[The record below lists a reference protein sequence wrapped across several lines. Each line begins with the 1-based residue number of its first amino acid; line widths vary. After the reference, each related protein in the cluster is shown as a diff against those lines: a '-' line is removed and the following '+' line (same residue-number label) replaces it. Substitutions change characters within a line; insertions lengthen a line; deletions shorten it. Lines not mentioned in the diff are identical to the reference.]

1 MCVHV
6 STMCEHVCVCMCT
19 THVCTC
25 VCVHACGCTR
35 VCVCTSQHMCAHM
48 CMCAHV
54 QCMCAHPN
62 ARVHVCTCVCTHVCM
77 CLHVYAPHREP
88 GVPRSP
94 AQRRVP
100 ELMSFPACPHSQ
112 PACLRS
118 RASSTSEGSITEE
131 GPQGTSLPRDPEPAP
146 AWAQQGLF
154 PAVDFDSGLIWIFK
168 HN

>member
-6 STMCEHVCVCMCT
+6 YN
-19 THVCTC
+19 TC
-25 VCVHACGCTR
+25 VHRCVHACGCTR
-35 VCVCTSQHMCAHM
+35 VCVCAHPNTCVRICACVHMYNACV
-48 CMCAHV
+48 HV
-54 QCMCAHPN
+54 YVCAHPN
-62 ARVHVCTCVCTHVCM
+62 ARVHVCTCVCTRVCM